1 MLVTDPA
8 AIVLALGVAMMAVA
22 IAQFSRTE

>member
-1 MLVTDPA
+1 VGLQLLVLGGLGA
-8 AIVLALGVAMMAVA
+8 AVLLVA